1 MKPSL
6 QLRLTPQLAL
16 TPQLQQSIRLLQLST
31 LELNQEL
38 EQALSE
44 NPLLERLDDP
54 LAECVR
60 IAPNGGLDQE
70 RASPATAE
78 GPPGSG
84 GEQGQDDFATASAA
98 DEGEADGAWDATESH
113 GTDWSG
119 EGASRGDGDE
129 RDYPQLAAART
140 SLRDHLC
147 EQLVGMQC
155 TQRDRALVHT
165 LIGAL
170 DDDGYL
176 DSSLEEIRELLP
188 PALAVEPEELATA
201 LKLLQSL
208 DPVGVGARDLR
219 ESLLLQ
225 IDRGEAARSHAPGVV
240 RLARAIV
247 DEHLPALAAH
257 DFARLRRA
265 LHCDDEA
272 LRDAHALI
280 RRLEPRPAA
289 AYGGDEAGYVV
300 PDVIVRRGRNGWV
313 ATLNPDVLPKLRINN
328 AYAQILKRN
337 RGGNG
342 GLAGQLQEARWLIKN
357 VQQRFDTILR
367 VAQAIVDR
375 QRAYFSHGAVAM
387 RPLVLREIAEA
398 LGLHESTVSRVTT
411 QKYMLTPFGIVELK
425 YFFGSHVAT
434 DSGGSASSTAIRAL
448 MKELFAGEDPAQP
461 LSDGHVAELLASQGF
476 VVARRTVAKYRE
488 ALRVPPVAQR
498 RTL

>member
-60 IAPNGGLDQE
+60 IAPNGGLDHE
-70 RASPATAE
+70 RPGAGPSEA
-78 GPPGSG
+78 PPGSG
-84 GEQGQDDFATASAA
+84 DEQAQDEFPTASAGG
-98 DEGEADGAWDATESH
+98 EGEPEGAWDAAESH
-113 GTDWSG
+113 GADWSG
-119 EGASRGDGDE
+119 EGASRGEGDE

-147 EQLVGMQC
+147 EQLAGMQC
-155 TQRDRALVHT
+155 TQRDRALVQT

-176 DSSLEEIRELLP
+176 DSSLEEISELLP

-219 ESLLLQ
+219 ENLLLQ
-225 IDRGEAARSHAPGVV
+225 IDRGEAARNHAPEVV
-240 RLARAIV
+240 RIARAIV

-280 RRLEPRPAA
+280 RRLEPRPGAA
-289 AYGGDEAGYVV
+289 FGGGEAGYVV
-300 PDVIVRRGRNGWV
+300 PDVVVRRGRNGWV
-313 ATLNPDVLPKLRINN
+313 ATLNPDVLPKLRIND
-328 AYAQILKRN
+328 AYARILKRN

-342 GLAGQLQEARWLIKN
+342 GLTGQLQEARWLIKN

-461 LSDGHVAELLASQGF
+461 LSDGHVAELLAAQGF

-488 ALRVPPVAQR
+488 ALRIPPVAQR